1 MTTTRTLLGSLA
13 TCALLA
19 SMATAAVAQ
28 DEESAAVPIEG
39 AEGITW
45 QLVEQVMDGTMTPVP
60 DDVMVTLILDGDQ
73 AGGNGGCNSYFASYT
88 IDNAGSSLTFTDV
101 GATMMF
107 CEGAAGEVEAAYFA
121 NLANVATWAN
131 TGGSLVLGD
140 ASGEPIL
147 TYLPAPTEALP
158 SIEGVAWLLTSQ
170 TVDGQLAPVA
180 SSGDTPVVVSLRL
193 EDGRAGGNAGCNN
206 YFAEYTLADTSLT
219 FGPIGATQMFCEGA
233 PGEVET
239 AYLANL
245 AAVASWSS
253 DGSTLS
259 LADANGSVVLEY
271 AAGAEASIVGGWV
284 ATGINNGAEAVV
296 TSDTTG
302 LITAVF
308 TEDGDLTGFDG
319 CNDYFT
325 SYTLDGDAIAIS
337 PEIGMTRMACASDAL
352 SEQSQQYVAALVAA
366 TTWAVGTDGSLELRD
381 DSGALQ
387 VSYAAAAG

>member
-1 MTTTRTLLGSLA
+1 
-13 TCALLA
+13 
-19 SMATAAVAQ
+19 
-28 DEESAAVPIEG
+28 
-39 AEGITW
+39 
-45 QLVEQVMDGTMTPVP
+45 MTPVP

-73 AGGNGGCNSYFASYT
+73 AGGSGGCNSYFASYT
-88 IDNAGSSLTFTDV
+88 IDNMGSALTFADV

-107 CEGAAGEVEAAYFA
+107 CEGAAGEVEAAYLA

-147 TYLPAPTEALP
+147 TYVPAPTEALP
-158 SIEGVAWLLTSQ
+158 SIEGITWLLTSQ
-170 TVDGQLAPVA
+170 AVEGQLAPVA
-180 SSGDTPVVVSLRL
+180 SSADTPVVVSLRL
-193 EDGRAGGNAGCNN
+193 EDSRAGGNAGCNN
-206 YFAEYTLADTSLT
+206 YFAEFALEDTSLT

-259 LADANGSVVLEY
+259 LSDASGSVILEY

-296 TSDTTG
+296 ATDTTG
-302 LITAVF
+302 MVTAVF
-308 TEDGDLTGFDG
+308 GEDGSLTGFDG

-325 SYTLDGDAIAIS
+325 SYTLDGAAIAIS
-337 PEIGMTRMACASDAL
+337 PEIGSTRMACASDAL
-352 SEQSQQYVAALVAA
+352 SEQSQQYLTALVAA
-366 TTWAVGTDGSLELRD
+366 TTWAVGPDGSLELRD

-387 VSYAAAAG
+387 VSYAAAVG